1 MRGRTDV
8 RSIPC
13 WRRTAD
19 MLSDRIATHIA
30 EMPYAAL
37 SPHALDMTRLAL
49 LDAIGVMLG
58 ASGLSPEATPFR
70 DLALASGTG
79 PSLLLGGTARVP
91 ATAAAFA
98 NGALAHA
105 LDYED
110 AFDRAPCHPN
120 AALVPALLA
129 LAEARGATAT
139 EFLAAMAIG
148 CDLTCRM
155 ALALGAPMEAGGW
168 YPPPIL
174 GAFGATAG
182 AARLL
187 GLDAAQTRSALSLA
201 LCQATAPGE
210 IKHSVATTIRAV
222 REAFPAQAAV
232 TAALLA
238 HSGVIGFESPL
249 EGEGGFYRLYAD
261 GMFDEVV
268 LLDGLGERVH
278 GEQLSFKRWP
288 ACRGTHA
295 YIEAALRLRE
305 RLGGAWQH
313 IAAITITV
321 GDVQRMLV
329 EPPARKQAPAT
340 AIDAKFSIFYT
351 VACALVR
358 GAVGLQD
365 FDGGARIDADL
376 LALTARMAAIHDTA
390 QVATAF
396 GGIVTATLDDGSVL
410 REAVMVP
417 LGHPDRPIAT
427 AALIDKFVACAGE
440 AALPYNATAAGALAE
455 RLLSLGGDTNVATLL
470 ARD

>member
-1 MRGRTDV
+1 
-8 RSIPC
+8 
-13 WRRTAD
+13 

-30 EMPYAAL
+30 DMPFAAL
-37 SPHALDMTRLAL
+37 SPRAIDVTRLAV

-58 ASGLSPEATPFR
+58 ASGLCAEAAPFR

-79 PSLLLGGTARVP
+79 PSLLLGGAARVP

-105 LDYED
+105 LDFED

-129 LAEARGATAT
+129 LADARGATAT
-139 EFLAAMAIG
+139 TFLTAMAIG

-187 GLDAAQTRSALSLA
+187 ALDAAQTRSALSLA

-210 IKHSVATTIRAV
+210 IRHSVATTVRAV

-238 HSGVIGFESPL
+238 QGGVIGFEAPL
-249 EGEGGFYRLYAD
+249 EGEGGFYRLYAG
-261 GMFDEVV
+261 GMFDEAV

-295 YIEAALRLRE
+295 YIEAALRLRD
-305 RLGGAWQH
+305 RIGGAWQR
-313 IAAITITV
+313 IATICITV

-329 EPPARKQAPAT
+329 EPPARKQTPAT
-340 AIDAKFSIFYT
+340 AIDAKFSIFFT

-358 GAVGLQD
+358 GDVGLHD
-365 FDGGARIDADL
+365 FDEAARRADDL
-376 LALTARMAAIHDTA
+376 RALAARMQAIHDPA
-390 QVATAF
+390 QVPTAF
-396 GGIVTATLDDGSVL
+396 GGIVTVTLDDGSVL
-410 REAVMVP
+410 REAVMIP
-417 LGHPDRPIAT
+417 LGHPDRPIAR
-427 AALIDKFVACAGE
+427 AAMVDKFVACAGE
-440 AALPYNATAAGALAE
+440 AALPYTATAALALAE
-455 RLLSLGGDTNVATLL
+455 RLLSLGGDTDVATLL
-470 ARD
+470 ARA

>member
-1 MRGRTDV
+1 
-8 RSIPC
+8 
-13 WRRTAD
+13 
-19 MLSDRIATHIA
+19 
-30 EMPYAAL
+30 MPYAAL
-37 SPHALDMTRLAL
+37 SRRAVDMTRLAL

-58 ASGLSPEATPFR
+58 ASGLSPEAAPFR
-70 DLALASGTG
+70 DLALASGSG

-91 ATAAAFA
+91 VTAAAFA

-105 LDYED
+105 LDFED

-129 LAEARGATAT
+129 LADARGATAT
-139 EFLAAMAIG
+139 EFLTAMAIG

-155 ALALGAPMEAGGW
+155 ALALGQPMEAGGW

-174 GAFGATAG
+174 GAFGGAAG

-210 IKHSVATTIRAV
+210 IKHSVSTTVRAV

-238 HSGVIGFESPL
+238 HSGVIGFEAPL
-249 EGEGGFYRLYAD
+249 EGQGGFYRLYAA
-261 GMFDEVV
+261 GKFDEAV

-295 YIEAALRLRE
+295 YIEAALRLRD
-305 RLGGAWQH
+305 RLDRAWQR
-313 IAAITITV
+313 IAAITIIV

-329 EPPARKQAPAT
+329 EPAARKKAPAT
-340 AIDAKFSIFYT
+340 AIDAKFSIFFT

-358 GAVGLQD
+358 GEVGLHV
-365 FDGGARIDADL
+365 FDDAARVDADL
-376 LALTARMAAIHDTA
+376 AGLAARMEAIHDPA
-390 QVATAF
+390 QVTTAF
-396 GGIVTATLDDGSVL
+396 GGIITATLDDGSVL
-410 REAVMVP
+410 REVVMIP
-417 LGHPDRPIAT
+417 LGHPDRPIAA

-440 AALPYNATAAGALAE
+440 ATLPYSAAAARDLAE
-455 RLLSLGGDTNVATLL
+455 RLLSLGGETNVATVL
-470 ARD
+470 ARE

>member
-1 MRGRTDV
+1 MRASIAA

-19 MLSDRIATHIA
+19 VLSDQIARHVA
-30 EMPYAAL
+30 ETPYAAL
-37 SPHALDMTRLAL
+37 SRHAVDMTRLAL

-58 ASGLSPEATPFR
+58 ASGLSPEAAPFR
-70 DLALASGTG
+70 DLALASGSG

-91 ATAAAFA
+91 VTAAAFA

-105 LDYED
+105 LDFED

-129 LAEARGATAT
+129 LADARGATAT
-139 EFLAAMAIG
+139 DFLTAMAIG

-155 ALALGAPMEAGGW
+155 ALALRQPMEAGGW

-174 GAFGATAG
+174 GAFGGAAG

-210 IKHSVATTIRAV
+210 IKHSVSTTVRAV

-238 HSGVIGFESPL
+238 HSGVIGFEAPL
-249 EGEGGFYRLYAD
+249 EGSGGFYRLYAA
-261 GMFDEVV
+261 GKFDEAV
-268 LLDGLGERVH
+268 LLDGLGERMH

-295 YIEAALRLRE
+295 YIEAALRLRD
-305 RLGGAWQH
+305 RLDRAWQR
-313 IAAITITV
+313 IAAITIIV

-329 EPPARKQAPAT
+329 EPPPSMPSSASSSRWHVRCCAVRWGCM
-340 AIDAKFSIFYT
+340 FST
-351 VACALVR
+351 MLR
-358 GAVGLQD
+358 GWMP
-365 FDGGARIDADL
+365 IWPCSP
-376 LALTARMAAIHDTA
+376 LAWRRSTTLRRWRPHSAASSPPRSTMAAC
-390 QVATAF
+390 
-396 GGIVTATLDDGSVL
+396 
-410 REAVMVP
+410 
-417 LGHPDRPIAT
+417 
-427 AALIDKFVACAGE
+427 CA
-440 AALPYNATAAGALAE
+440 
-455 RLLSLGGDTNVATLL
+455 R
-470 ARD
+470 R